1 MTEINNL
8 ERINSITLWKSE
20 YLLGHQEQA
29 ERERLVTR
37 MEMATTMLVTK
48 LETKCVDDSF
58 EIFVTVLTV
67 FVTNTKNLS

>member
-37 MEMATTMLVTK
+37 MEMATTMLVTM
-48 LETKCVDDSF
+48 LETKCVDDN
-58 EIFVTVLTV
+58 V